1 MKISKRS
8 DERPSLQVST
18 TFQRQVQRASRDD
31 ESFFCKIDSV
41 PSGRKIRGQA
51 PALASK
57 KALRDERFMR

>member
-18 TFQRQVQRASRDD
+18 TFQRQIQRASRDD

-41 PSGRKIRGQA
+41 SSGRKIRGQD
-51 PALASK
+51 PVSASK
-57 KALRDERFMR
+57 KALRNKRFAR